1 MEDRQQL
8 LFTKTSLDSSQQRTT
23 PLDAL
28 SERSP
33 GAMKPLKLKQASGLK
48 QAMFVEKPDEWVIES
63 LTPNS
68 LAWLRGVGE
77 SFSLPCLVNLSQVL
91 ETTPVHQ
98 RYFLSAKACEG
109 ILRRAAKRGKEL
121 PEALRLALQAVV
133 EASSDRE
140 SLGVKMI

>member
-23 PLDAL
+23 PLDAS

-48 QAMFVEKPDEWVIES
+48 QAMFVEKPDEWVTEF

-68 LAWLRGVGE
+68 LGWLRGVGE

-121 PEALRLALQAVV
+121 PPALKDALEAVV
-133 EASSDRE
+133 SRATLTEPCSTKE
-140 SLGVKMI
+140 

>member
-23 PLDAL
+23 PLDAS

-68 LAWLRGVGE
+68 LGWLRGVGE

-121 PEALRLALQAVV
+121 PPALKDALEAVV
-133 EASSDRE
+133 SRATLTEPCSTKE
-140 SLGVKMI
+140 

>member
-1 MEDRQQL
+1 
-8 LFTKTSLDSSQQRTT
+8 
-23 PLDAL
+23 
-28 SERSP
+28 
-33 GAMKPLKLKQASGLK
+33 MKPLKLKQASGLK

-68 LAWLRGVGE
+68 LGWLRGVGE

-133 EASSDRE
+133 EASRDRE